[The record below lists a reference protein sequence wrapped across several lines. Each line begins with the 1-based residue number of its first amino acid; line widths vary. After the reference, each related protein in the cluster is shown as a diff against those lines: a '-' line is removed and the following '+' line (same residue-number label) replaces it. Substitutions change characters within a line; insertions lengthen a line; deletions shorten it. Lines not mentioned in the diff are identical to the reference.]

1 MQLLRKSEP
10 AACNVR
16 NDYRQTGN
24 DMLMAPIPAVA
35 DNIVTC
41 TEGTRWGR
49 ESRLCILDRQLAC
62 KMVAPALHVIIVLH
76 FQNQVEL
83 HREYTRR
90 STLCTELCTLAAYF
104 INICDRFYRI
114 GLRIID

>member
-16 NDYRQTGN
+16 GDYRQTGN

-41 TEGTRWGR
+41 TERRGGDGGR
-49 ESRLCILDRQLAC
+49 GY
-62 KMVAPALHVIIVLH
+62 V
-76 FQNQVEL
+76 F
-83 HREYTRR
+83 
-90 STLCTELCTLAAYF
+90 
-104 INICDRFYRI
+104 
-114 GLRIID
+114 